1 MQEALL
7 LVRQQ
12 GLEDDPEF
20 PRRCPTHFGKVDQ
33 DHRTIIAWMEFQVQ
47 CPPASTTVP
56 LEMQQPLIERFRI
69 TPTPSRSPENATSN
83 ETGTR
88 GELRWITRG
97 LAAALPLREIL

>member
-47 CPPASTTVP
+47 
-56 LEMQQPLIERFRI
+56 
-69 TPTPSRSPENATSN
+69 
-83 ETGTR
+83 
-88 GELRWITRG
+88 
-97 LAAALPLREIL
+97 